1 MKNRLTKEQKIGLFT
16 IVVLAAL
23 YVTIN
28 YLRGKDLFGTTN
40 IYYAVYNNVDG
51 LTVDAP
57 VYIKGLKIG
66 SIQSIKFLKK
76 SENMLVAMK
85 VDSKYDIP
93 DSSVAEMYSS
103 DILGAKSIRIVM
115 KGSGRYLKEKDTIAT
130 SSEPALAEMLK
141 AELLP
146 LKDQAMQLI
155 ESMKNTFNNLNGVLD
170 GDGKKRLS
178 SSLENLDRTILNIRQ
193 ITANLNSRGPEI
205 SSLLKNIDS
214 LSGSLNKSMAH
225 LDKGL
230 SNFEE
235 ITDTLKTADLAGTVK
250 ALKSLLTDINNP
262 EGSIGKLIKSDSL
275 HNSVDSLLKQ
285 LDSLIN
291 NINENPKKYI
301 KISVF

>member
-193 ITANLNSRGPEI
+193 ITSNLNSRGPEI

>member
-250 ALKSLLTDINNP
+250 ALKSLLTEINNP